1 MWCFNLSEL
10 WWHISNKWFLGAA
23 IHTGSNRMVSLHLND
38 WSLGFRLPAY
48 TSEGSCQLS
57 KCMKLYYAAHLE
69 NVCTIFSNLQIK
81 RAVKLGERK
90 QRELKRSDIFSYWEI
105 RYSSP
110 MQENQLPVPFLWVCV
125 FWGGRVGGGSC
136 MCAVWAETKTV
147 TQHERVRLDCFTNQT
162 KASGLAGSCEI
173 WKHVALFLLERN
185 WFSLISW

>member
-23 IHTGSNRMVSLHLND
+23 IHTGSNSMVSLYLND
-38 WSLGFRLPAY
+38 WSLDFRLPGY

-69 NVCTIFSNLQIK
+69 NVCTIFFNLQIK
-81 RAVKLGERK
+81 RAVKLEERK
-90 QRELKRSDIFSYWEI
+90 QRELKRSDIFSYCEI
-105 RYSSP
+105 RYCSP
-110 MQENQLPVPFLWVCV
+110 MQDNQLPVLFFWVCV
-125 FWGGRVGGGSC
+125 FLGWGWGGC
-136 MCAVWAETKTV
+136 ICAVWAETKTV
-147 TQHERVRLDCFTNQT
+147 TQPERVRLDCFTNQMKT
-162 KASGLAGSCEI
+162 SGLAGSCEI